1 MKQNLKITFLF
12 LLITLFSFSQEK
24 LFFYQGKAVSE
35 SFLNVRI
42 ENSNKTIKYLDFVD
56 LKSKPR
62 GYFWI
67 AYRNIDSLLLNY
79 ETFIKTDTFYFET
92 RSQTFGETIILAD
105 ILRQESEDT
114 MHVVDFHFV
123 NGELFTIQKSV
134 NDIKRK
140 YISCSDTFIQIHPK
154 SNLLKEEVMG
164 LPLLEIQDSIFVFN
178 NRKVEFLL
186 TKSDY
191 ERKFY
196 GYIGTF
202 KDESYYK
209 NTYFY
214 NLIDEISTFDIK
226 KESETFVDVFYDSS
240 TFYFISQR
248 YKTVNPPSGVP
259 ATYLYY
265 GPHHKNTGKYF
276 FNENKYSI
284 SKLNIQSSQ
293 IFKSLL
299 CSNGFLGMLDIMEE
313 SRMDA
318 YLLDSMLVVFN
329 FNKSEINYY
338 SNDIKMNT
346 ATLDIKDW
354 WYRNEFHTDEVRK
367 KGYFLF
373 LKDYRQAI
381 IEIDYLTAAVK
392 EIPLLSNV
400 QGLFHWEVN
409 DGRLYILKKEYP
421 SHWKRILYSYNIND
435 ARLE

>member
-1 MKQNLKITFLF
+1 
-12 LLITLFSFSQEK
+12 LIVSLFSFSQEK
-24 LFFYQGKAVSE
+24 LFIYQGKAISE

-42 ENSNKTIKYLDFVD
+42 ENSNETIKYLDFVD
-56 LKSKPR
+56 LEFKPR
-62 GYFWI
+62 EYFWI

-79 ETFIKTDTFYFET
+79 ETYIKTDTFYFET

-105 ILRQESEDT
+105 ILRQESDDT

-140 YISCSDTFIQIHPK
+140 YISHNDTFIQIHPK
-154 SNLLKEEVMG
+154 SNLLYEEVMG
-164 LPLLEIQDSIFVFN
+164 LPLLEIQDSIFVFSN
-178 NRKVEFLL
+178 KKVEFLL

-202 KDESYYK
+202 KGKSYYK

-226 KESETFVDVFYDSS
+226 KESETFVEVFYDSS
-240 TFYFISQR
+240 TMYFVSQNYLNLNPLRGLPKYLFY
-248 YKTVNPPSGVP
+248 KPPHQDAGKKF
-259 ATYLYY
+259 
-265 GPHHKNTGKYF
+265 HKDKNTSIAKLDKNTAQVFKY
-276 FNENKYSI
+276 
-284 SKLNIQSSQ
+284 
-293 IFKSLL
+293 LL
-299 CSNGFLGMLDIMEE
+299 GSNGFLGILSLLEE

-346 ATLDIKDW
+346 ASLDIKDW
-354 WYRNEFHTDEVRK
+354 WYRNEFYTDEVRK

-381 IEIDYLTAAVK
+381 IEIDYFTAAVK
-392 EIPLLSNV
+392 EIPLLSSV

-421 SHWKRILYSYNIND
+421 SHWKRILYSYNLND
-435 ARLE
+435 VRLE